1 MGRGEAGLH
10 STKFFKEQCSVYVRW
25 FKFLELI
32 AADQLGNGRAVP
44 PHPPRTL
51 LKCVSVLAS
60 GLKPNGNPARLNKV

>member
-1 MGRGEAGLH
+1 MQEH
-10 STKFFKEQCSVYVRW
+10 TCSDLVAVGILMNSNVLW
-25 FKFLELI
+25 SNFKFLELI